1 LKIFPNIRI
10 LSYLNLMSLT
20 FNLKTNSGSKLP
32 WLKVFKT
39 LTIIICL
46 FSSSFVFGQG
56 GVDSVFSKWT
66 RFSEKVGKTSEKID
80 QKLSKKTDRLLQQCE
95 KQERKLY
102 RKLLDTKDSAIARKR
117 LSEIGKEYS
126 SLKKGLKDSTSALTG
141 PYIPSLD
148 SLGIALQCKPGDLN
162 NKLAQE
168 KLRNLKQQFNQSDKI
183 KRIIQER
190 KQKLKEL
197 CGNSLPA
204 KYWKQ
209 LNKQV
214 YYYNQQ
220 LREYREMLND
230 PNKIIKKGLAVL
242 KDNKMFQEFFRKNS
256 QLASLFRLPSD
267 PSQFQL
273 QGLQTRVQTTQFIQ
287 QQIAGG
293 GQAGLQQLQQNLSNA
308 QAELN
313 KLKDKV
319 MKAGGSGSDQDLAE
333 GFKPNSQR
341 TKSFLKR
348 LDWGVNWQSQK
359 ASNYFPVTA
368 DLGLSVGFKVNDHKV
383 IGLGASYKMG
393 LGRGWDH
400 IKFSSQGLSLRS
412 FIEWKLKSDFWLYGG
427 YEMNYRSEINRID
440 QLKNLNEW
448 VQSGLMGLTRSI
460 PFKSKMFNKAKLML
474 LWDFMANKQIPKMQA
489 LVFRVSYNIK

>member
-1 LKIFPNIRI
+1 
-10 LSYLNLMSLT
+10 
-20 FNLKTNSGSKLP
+20 
-32 WLKVFKT
+32 
-39 LTIIICL
+39 
-46 FSSSFVFGQG
+46 
-56 GVDSVFSKWT
+56 
-66 RFSEKVGKTSEKID
+66 
-80 QKLSKKTDRLLQQCE
+80 
-95 KQERKLY
+95 
-102 RKLLDTKDSAIARKR
+102 
-117 LSEIGKEYS
+117 
-126 SLKKGLKDSTSALTG
+126 
-141 PYIPSLD
+141 
-148 SLGIALQCKPGDLN
+148 
-162 NKLAQE
+162 
-168 KLRNLKQQFNQSDKI
+168 
-183 KRIIQER
+183 
-190 KQKLKEL
+190 
-197 CGNSLPA
+197 
-204 KYWKQ
+204 
-209 LNKQV
+209 
-214 YYYNQQ
+214 
-220 LREYREMLND
+220 
-230 PNKIIKKGLAVL
+230 
-242 KDNKMFQEFFRKNS
+242 
-256 QLASLFRLPSD
+256 
-267 PSQFQL
+267 
-273 QGLQTRVQTTQFIQ
+273 
-287 QQIAGG
+287 
-293 GQAGLQQLQQNLSNA
+293 
-308 QAELN
+308 
-313 KLKDKV
+313 